1 MFKCKECGC
10 EYKDKPEFCDCG
22 NDEFE
27 EINEFLQEIP
37 EKVQQK
43 RSLKVSSAK
52 SPLLKQTV
60 EPYAIAIF
68 VFCVVL
74 SFVILF
80 FIGNPKDQP
89 VQKQEQNVIN
99 TQIPSIDK
107 LWNSST
113 KGIEKYNQPENV
125 IPVQPQTKKVEK
137 NLPKT
142 ILKKD
147 STKNTPIKKAEN
159 KLLKKEEKKVLTPIT
174 TQPKVVTPQK
184 PPIPKTTVK
193 NVQELNNYKIQLRNK
208 IASRIDFTQVI
219 GDGSCTISFTISSEG
234 ALTNRKFLKQSD
246 NDTLNDVVFTAMLAT
261 SSFSIPPAGYKGET
275 LKLGVKIYSG
285 QFEVSLN

>member
-43 RSLKVSSAK
+43 RSPKVSSAK

-80 FIGNPKDQP
+80 FIGNPQDQP

-107 LWNSST
+107 LWDSST
-113 KGIEKYNQPENV
+113 KGVEKYNQPENV

-159 KLLKKEEKKVLTPIT
+159 KLLKKEEKKVS
-174 TQPKVVTPQK
+174 TQPKVATPQK
-184 PPIPKTTVK
+184 PPIPKTTGT

-246 NDTLNDVVFTAMLAT
+246 NDTLNDVVFSAMLAT
-261 SSFSIPPAGYKGET
+261 PSFSRPPAGYKGET

>member
-27 EINEFLQEIP
+27 EIDEVLQEVP
-37 EKVQQK
+37 QKVQQK
-43 RSLKVSSAK
+43 VSSVK
-52 SPLLKQTV
+52 PTLLKQTI
-60 EPYAIAIF
+60 EPYAIAVFI
-68 VFCVVL
+68 FCVVL
-74 SFVILF
+74 SFVVLF

-89 VQKQEQNVIN
+89 SRESKQEVIN

-113 KGIEKYNQPENV
+113 MGVEKYNQPEKI
-125 IPVQPQTKKVEK
+125 IPVQPQPKKVEK

-142 ILKKD
+142 ILKKE
-147 STKNTPIKKAEN
+147 STKNTSITKVEN
-159 KLLKKEEKKVLTPIT
+159 KLPKKEEKKVSTPIT

-184 PPIPKTTVK
+184 SPISKNTVT
-193 NVQELNNYKIQLRNK
+193 NVQELNNYKIQLRNR

-219 GDGSCTISFTISSEG
+219 GDGSCAISFTISSEG
-234 ALTNRKFLKQSD
+234 ALANRKFLKQSD
-246 NDTLNDVVFTAMLAT
+246 NDTLNDVVFNAMLAT
-261 SSFSIPPAGYKGET
+261 PSFSKPPVGYKGET